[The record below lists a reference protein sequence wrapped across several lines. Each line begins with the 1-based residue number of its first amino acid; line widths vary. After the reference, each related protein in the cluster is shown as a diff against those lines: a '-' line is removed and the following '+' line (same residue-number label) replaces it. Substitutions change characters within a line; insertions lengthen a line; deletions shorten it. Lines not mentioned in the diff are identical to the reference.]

1 MNRLTNKLIGNY
13 ELLDPV
19 ATTGLATV
27 YRAQDN
33 TSGKIV
39 ALKVVH
45 AYFVREA
52 EGLQRYLRQMA
63 RVQELRHPNIV
74 PVYGVEHNQE
84 SLAVVMEYMEWPTLK
99 VRKPRKMPL
108 GEVLTILGQVAAALD
123 YAHANGL
130 VHQDLRPS
138 NVFYDEESGRAMVSD
153 FGTIALAEG
162 GHLLLRSTINTPA
175 PSYAAPEQL
184 QGQPPDPRNDVYS
197 LGALAYE
204 LLTGEVPFDA
214 LSPYTILSRQL
225 STNPDPPSF
234 WNVALPVAVDTVV
247 LKALKRRPE
256 ERYPTCG
263 AMVEAL
269 TQAAGPS
276 VVAKAVTSSTH
287 ASGTHAPGTA
297 LAPARGEEVAI
308 AWDREDARVICPRC
322 GSGNSATASRCQTCW
337 GTLGTQPVVTRE
349 EERRWV
355 RKYVGRLRLRRR
367 VLWGVPGVMA
377 AVLLGVWAYNLL
389 NITPPLPAPTTT
401 VTTSVAAGDWPTIQ
415 RDLLHTGVVPGPAFA
430 PQGAPQRI
438 FQSDGP
444 ILATPA
450 VAGNKIYVATSDLRV
465 AALDR
470 ATGQIL
476 WTHTVSGP
484 VNSAPTVAGS
494 LVYVGLRAGDLLA
507 LDTETGKL
515 KWSYQTKNPIYGSA
529 TVVDG
534 TLYIGSGD
542 HFLYA
547 LDADTGKLRWKTET
561 GEWILATPTVSQ
573 GIAVIGSQ
581 DGELYLADVSKGTL
595 RYQVNLGASMD
606 TAITVVDNVA
616 YFTTRVGNVLAFDYM
631 EKDVSF
637 RKAKLKIQTQLFV
650 WGMRSSPPR
659 LPGLVWSRRLREQIV
674 AEMATAHGRLFL
686 ATVAGKL
693 HALDTKTGLE
703 LWKVEGLARLYSA
716 PIVSGDTV
724 IQTASD
730 GTIYGF
736 AAATGIEKWRASV
749 REGVTTSV
757 ILAGDTLYVPTTA
770 GNLYAIR

>member
-1 MNRLTNKLIGNY
+1 MNRLTNKQIGNY

-27 YRAQDN
+27 YRAHDN

-74 PVYGVEHNQE
+74 PVYGVEHDQE
-84 SLAVVMEYMEWPTLK
+84 SLAVVMEYIPWPTLK
-99 VRKPRKMPL
+99 ARKPRRLPL
-108 GEVLTILGQVAAALD
+108 GEVLTILSQVAAAMD

-130 VHQDLRPS
+130 VHRDLRPS
-138 NVFYDEESGRAMVSD
+138 NVFYDQESGRAMVSD
-153 FGTIALAEG
+153 FGTINLAEG
-162 GHLLLRSTINTPA
+162 GHLLLRSTVNTPA

-256 ERYPTCG
+256 ERYSTCG

-269 TQAAGPS
+269 AQAAGPS
-276 VVAKAVTSSTH
+276 VVAKAVTPPTP
-287 ASGTHAPGTA
+287 APGTA
-297 LAPARGEEVAI
+297 SAPARGEEVAI
-308 AWDREDARVICPRC
+308 ARDREDARVICPRC

-337 GTLGTQPVVTRE
+337 GTLGTQPVVTRGE
-349 EERRWV
+349 EQRWV

-367 VLWGVPGVMA
+367 ILWGVPGVLA

-389 NITPPLPAPTTT
+389 NITPPLPAPSTT
-401 VTTSVAAGDWPTIQ
+401 VTTSVAAGDWPTVQ

-450 VAGNKIYVATSDLRV
+450 EAGNKIYVATSDRRV
-465 AALDR
+465 VALDR
-470 ATGQIL
+470 ATGQLL
-476 WTHTVSGP
+476 WTYTVSGP
-484 VNSAPTVAGS
+484 VNSAPTVAGG

-507 LDTETGKL
+507 LDTETGIL
-515 KWSYQTKNPIYGSA
+515 KWSFQTKNPIYGSA

-547 LDADTGKLRWKTET
+547 LDADTGELRWKMES
-561 GEWILATPTVSQ
+561 GEWILSTPTVSQ
-573 GIAVIGSQ
+573 GIAIIGSQ
-581 DGELYLADVSKGTL
+581 DGELYMADVSKGTL
-595 RYQVNLGASMD
+595 RYHVNIGTSMD
-606 TAITVVDNVA
+606 KAVTVVANTA
-616 YFTTRVGNVLAFDYM
+616 YFTTRAGNVLAFDYR
-631 EKDVSF
+631 ERDVSF
-637 RKAKLKIQTQLFV
+637 RKARLKMQAQLFV
-650 WGMRSSPPR
+650 WGMLSSPPR
-659 LPGLVWSRRLREQIV
+659 LPGLLWSRQFRRDPSV
-674 AEMATAHGRLFL
+674 AEMASADGRLFL
-686 ATVAGKL
+686 ATAAGRL
-693 HALDTKTGLE
+693 RVLDTKTGGD
-703 LWKVEGLARLYSA
+703 LWKVEGLGRLYSA

-736 AAATGIEKWRASV
+736 DVATGSEKWR
-749 REGVTTSV
+749 TSV
-757 ILAGDTLYVPTTA
+757 QENVVTSAILAGDTLYVPTMA